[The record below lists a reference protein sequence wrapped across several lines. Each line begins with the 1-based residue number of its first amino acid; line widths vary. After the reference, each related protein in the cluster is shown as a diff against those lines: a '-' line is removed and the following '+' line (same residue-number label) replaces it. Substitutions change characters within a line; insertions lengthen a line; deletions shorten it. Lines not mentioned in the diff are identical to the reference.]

1 LLIKLNNAIK
11 GVSLFY
17 KKQFLLPENKL
28 FKQYEVTNITQI
40 DEYIKNA
47 HEIKKLSTQVAL
59 PIIYRVIAIFTKN
72 ILFISLYK
80 LAPV

>member
-17 KKQFLLPENKL
+17 KKQLLLPENKL
-28 FKQYEVTNITQI
+28 FKQYEVTNITQS

-47 HEIKKLSTQVAL
+47 QEIKKLSTQVAL